1 MLRSAFSRPAGFL
14 AALAVAV
21 ISALVSAC
29 GGDGGDTQPPKPVQT
44 VTVTAPTTT
53 IQVGQ
58 TVQLTATA
66 EDADGAVVGSST
78 FTWSTSD
85 AAVAAVSP
93 TGLVSGVA
101 VGQAEISATAEGIPG
116 SISITVTATSPPPG
130 PIVLGLQPIVTD
142 LRFPTYLT
150 TPPGDDR
157 LFVLEKA
164 GTIRVIK
171 SGVVLTTPFL
181 DLTSKVQ
188 SQGGEQGL
196 LGLAFAPDYATS
208 GRFFVHYNDRAG
220 NNRVSLFRV
229 SGDPDRADLGTELE
243 VLVVP
248 QPGVAHNGGQLL
260 FGPDGFLYIGL
271 GDGDDS
277 DHGRGQSLS
286 DLFGSILRIDVISA
300 RPYLVPPDNPFV
312 STAGARP
319 EVWSYGLHNPW
330 SFSFDRATNDLYI
343 ADVGE
348 SNWEEVDFASAADG
362 AGRGVNYGWSV
373 MEGSHCVRGDLCDQ
387 TGLTKPVLEYSHSD
401 GCTVIGGHVY
411 RGTAIPALQGTYFYA
426 DYCLGAVRSFRIS
439 GGVPVEQ
446 TDWADLQPDGQITSL
461 GEDPAGEL
469 YVVTQQGGVFKIVPR

>member
-1 MLRSAFSRPAGFL
+1 LL
-14 AALAVAV
+14 AASVAV

-29 GGDGGDTQPPKPVQT
+29 GDSGGDTQAPKPVQT
-44 VTVTAPTTT
+44 VTVTAPTPT

-66 EDADGAVVGSST
+66 TDADGAVVEGST
-78 FTWSTSD
+78 FTWTTSD

-101 VGQAEISATAEGIPG
+101 EGQAEITATAEGIPG
-116 SISITVTATSPPPG
+116 TISITVSAAPPAPV
-130 PIVLGLQPIVTD
+130 VLGLQPIVTG

-164 GTIRVIK
+164 GTIRMIK
-171 SGVVLTTPFL
+171 SGVLLTTPFL
-181 DLTSKVQ
+181 DLTAKVE

-208 GRFFVHYNDRAG
+208 GRFFVHYNDKAG

-229 SGDPDRADLGTELE
+229 SGDPDHAELASELE
-243 VLVVP
+243 VLVIP

-260 FGPDGFLYIGL
+260 FGPDGFLYVGL
-271 GDGDDS
+271 GDGGDREQS
-277 DHGRGQSLS
+277 RGQSLS
-286 DLFGSILRIDVISA
+286 DLFGSILRIDVISG

-319 EVWSYGLHNPW
+319 EVWSYGLRNPW

-348 SNWEEVDFASAADG
+348 SNWEEVNFAGAADG
-362 AGRGVNYGWSV
+362 AGRGVNYGWAV
-373 MEGSHCVRGDLCDQ
+373 MEGSHCLRGDLCDQ

-401 GCTVIGGHVY
+401 GCSVIGGHVY
-411 RGTAIPALQGTYFYA
+411 RGAAIPALQGTYFYG
-426 DYCLGAVRSFRIS
+426 DYCLRSVRSFRMS

-446 TDWADLQPDGQITSL
+446 TDWTDLQPDGQITSF
-461 GEDPAGEL
+461 GEDLAGEL
-469 YVVTQQGGVFKIVPR
+469 YVVTKPGSVFKIVPR